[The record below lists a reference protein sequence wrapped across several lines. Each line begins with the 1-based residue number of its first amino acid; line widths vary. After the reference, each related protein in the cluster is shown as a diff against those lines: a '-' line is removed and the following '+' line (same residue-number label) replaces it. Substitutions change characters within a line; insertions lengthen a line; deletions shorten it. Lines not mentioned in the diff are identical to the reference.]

1 MAAADA
7 HRFLGFAFAAADL
20 LFEVEPHGQVVFML
34 GAGRGAGTSEED
46 LIGRSC
52 TTLFEL
58 DDAPVIE
65 AALEGLERGARKGPI
80 AVRLAN
86 AQPPHAQGALAALS
100 LCRLPQLNDR
110 ISCALSI
117 NPAGVTAAA
126 ARTGSGLGDLNSLE
140 SLAGP
145 ILDIARAAGQELDL
159 ALIELCGLEALLS
172 ERPEAEADALRRR
185 VTGAI
190 RAESFAGSAAAALG
204 EDRFAVLRQSGEKAE
219 VMERRLARVLASAA
233 GDRLRSQA
241 ELKRLDPAAPGAQA
255 MSLIRHAAE
264 EFLAQSS
271 AAAPAKPGRAAAPKA
286 TLGQSVQ
293 ATLARAGAFRA
304 MVADRRFELTY
315 QPVVDL
321 KTRTPR
327 HYEVLVRFQAGQS
340 PFAMIRLAEE
350 LDMIETLDLAVAEQA
365 IRALQADPSGRLI
378 LAVNVSGRSIVSASY
393 ARKVLGL
400 AGSALKGR
408 LMFEVTESAV
418 IEDLEAAAANIEALR
433 ARGFEVCLDDFG
445 AGAASFDY
453 LRKLGVDVVK
463 LDGRYVRE
471 MGASERGDALV
482 RHIVD
487 LCRELKVRTVAEMIE
502 TETTEAALRAA
513 GIDEGQ
519 GWLYGQPGPLPEHF
533 RRGAPI
539 ARRAGARD
547 HWS

>member
-1 MAAADA
+1 MAASDA

-20 LFEVEPHGQVVFML
+20 VFEVDPHGAVTFAL
-34 GAGRGAGTSEED
+34 GAGRGVGAAERD
-46 LIGRSC
+46 LIGRAC
-52 TTLFEL
+52 TTLFEVG
-58 DDAPVIE
+58 D
-65 AALEGLERGARKGPI
+65 AALVDAALAGLEPGARRGPM
-80 AVRLAN
+80 AVRLAHSEK
-86 AQPPHAQGALAALS
+86 PDAQGALAALS
-100 LCRLPQLNDR
+100 MCRLPQLDGR
-110 ISCALSI
+110 VSCALVL
-117 NPAGVTAAA
+117 NPTSVASAPTRPDG
-126 ARTGSGLGDLNSLE
+126 GLGDLNSLE
-140 SLAGP
+140 ALAGP

-159 ALIELCGLEALLS
+159 ALIELCGLETLLR
-172 ERPEAEADALRRR
+172 EQPEAEADALRQR

-190 RAESFAGSAAAALG
+190 RAESFAGSAAASLG

-233 GDRLRSQA
+233 GDRVRSQTQ
-241 ELKRLDPAAPGAQA
+241 LKRLDPSAPGAQA

-271 AAAPAKPGRAAAPKA
+271 LPSSAKPGQAAAPKA

-304 MVADRRFELTY
+304 MVADRRFDLTY

-327 HYEVLVRFQAGQS
+327 HFEVLVRFETGQS
-340 PFAMIRLAEE
+340 PYAMIRLAEE

-365 IRALQADPSGRLI
+365 IRALQADPSGRLV
-378 LAVNVSGRSIVSASY
+378 LAVNVSGRSIISAQY
-393 ARKVLGL
+393 VRKVLGL
-400 AGSALKGR
+400 AGSALSRR

-418 IEDLEAAAANIEALR
+418 IEDLEVAAANIEALR

-453 LRKLGVDVVK
+453 LRRLGVDVVK

-471 MGASERGDALV
+471 MGASPRGDALV
-482 RHIVD
+482 RHIVE

-502 TETTEAALRAA
+502 TEEIEAALRSA
-513 GIDEGQ
+513 GVDEGQ
-519 GWLYGQPGPLPEHF
+519 GWLYGQPGPLPEAF
-533 RRGAPI
+533 RPSVRA

-547 HWS
+547 QWS

>member
-65 AALEGLERGARKGPI
+65 AALEGLEPGARKGPI

-86 AQPPHAQGALAALS
+86 AQSSGAQGSLAALS
-100 LCRLPQLNDR
+100 LCRLPQLNGR
-110 ISCALSI
+110 VSCALSI
-117 NPAGVTAAA
+117 NPTGVTAA
-126 ARTGSGLGDLNSLE
+126 ARTGSGLGDLNALE
-140 SLAGP
+140 ALAGP

-159 ALIELCGLEALLS
+159 ALIELCGLEALLT
-172 ERPEAEADALRRR
+172 EKPEAEADALRRR

-204 EDRFAVLRQSGEKAE
+204 EDRFAVLRQSGEKPE
-219 VMERRLARVLASAA
+219 IMERRLARVLATAA

-241 ELKRLDPAAPGAQA
+241 QIKRLDSSESGAQA
-255 MSLIRHAAE
+255 LSLIRHAAE

-271 AAAPAKPGRAAAPKA
+271 TAPAKPGQTRAAKP

-304 MVADRRFELTY
+304 MVADRRFDLTY

-327 HYEVLVRFQAGQS
+327 HYEVLVRFEAGQS
-340 PFAMIRLAEE
+340 PYAMIRLAEE

-365 IRALQADPSGRLI
+365 IRVLQADPSGQLV

-418 IEDLEAAAANIEALR
+418 IEDLQAAAANIEALR

-445 AGAASFDY
+445 AGAASYDY
-453 LRKLGVDVVK
+453 LRRLGVDVVK
-463 LDGRYVRE
+463 IDGRYVRE

-482 RHIVD
+482 RHIAD
-487 LCRELKVRTVAEMIE
+487 LCRELKVRTVAEMVE
-502 TETTEAALRAA
+502 SEATETALKAA
-513 GIDEGQ
+513 GVDEGQ
-519 GWLYGQPGPLPEHF
+519 GYLYGQPGPLPEHF
-533 RRGAPI
+533 RPAQRAV
-539 ARRAGARD
+539 RRAGARD
-547 HWS
+547 QWS